1 MQFYHD
7 LQLSKDPS
15 RRARLD
21 KVIGSYNPTTD
32 KTYGAYW
39 RNLFCWPTAVV
50 VKPRLGIVCPT
61 YRPNFLFGD
70 GPFKG
75 KEKEGTW
82 FVLEKPRKMLTDKDR
97 GTWINYFAICILI
110 ARAVRRLHQAGLAH
124 SDLSVRNILVDP
136 SMGQSAVIDI
146 DSLVVPGIF
155 PPDVIG
161 TPGYI
166 APEVLATIHLPIN
179 DPKRRHPSTATDAHA
194 LAVLIYQ
201 ICCCA
206 IRCAAPRCIAPP
218 PPKRTRNWPWAKGP
232 SLSRIPTTHPIGQK
246 I

>member
-1 MQFYHD
+1 MSIEKAELSDGRTLDYVVVPDPPAGGMKCTYFAPDKSYVVQFYHD

-110 ARAVRRLHQAGLAH
+110 ARAVRRLHQAW
-124 SDLSVRNILVDP
+124 RIP
-136 SMGQSAVIDI
+136 
-146 DSLVVPGIF
+146 IF
-155 PPDVIG
+155 PCATSWWILPWVK
-161 TPGYI
+161 
-166 APEVLATIHLPIN
+166 APSSISIPWWFPA
-179 DPKRRHPSTATDAHA
+179 SS
-194 LAVLIYQ
+194 
-201 ICCCA
+201 
-206 IRCAAPRCIAPP
+206 PP
-218 PPKRTRNWPWAKGP
+218 M
-232 SLSRIPTTHPIGQK
+232 
-246 I
+246 